1 MMMERSN
8 KAYNVDRNFIFN
20 FPKQSNVYLDNEK
33 ISSYQLPNNNKTN
46 EMKFEIS
53 DTSAFVKVKKE
64 NKMDDEQ
71 LTDKKNVN
79 TPSIIDSIKFYS
91 CTFPELTEG
100 KETKKLSNQAYT
112 RLYEYLIEEIN
123 QGKTPELL
131 YKEHPQVD
139 DLRGLPGTIYFLKV
153 QKGTRRPPR
162 IGFQFRSY
170 SECHYTTVDRE
181 NPIICKVKVRLLVYF
196 IYTNITF
203 FSKGI
208 SMPRR
213 FSDYLEI
220 ISLLLG
226 E

>member
-1 MMMERSN
+1 MIMERSN
-8 KAYNVDRNFIFN
+8 KAFNVERNFIIN
-20 FPKQSNVYLDNEK
+20 FPKQNNVYLDEK
-33 ISSYQLPNNNKTN
+33 ISSYQLPKSVNTS

-53 DTSAFVKVKKE
+53 DTSAFVKVKKD
-64 NKMDDEQ
+64 NKLSDEQ
-71 LTDKKNVN
+71 NKDQENNKSSTTLK
-79 TPSIIDSIKFYS
+79 DSFKFYS
-91 CTFPELTEG
+91 CSFPELTEG

-112 RLYEYLIEEIN
+112 TLYEYLLEEIK

-181 NPIICKVKVRLLVYF
+181 NPIICKVKV
-196 IYTNITF
+196 I
-203 FSKGI
+203 
-208 SMPRR
+208 
-213 FSDYLEI
+213 
-220 ISLLLG
+220 
-226 E
+226 